1 MIDLVEAQCL
11 NYILNTKSMS
21 FIIYNNLDETYFPT
35 FLDEYRFIKSH
46 YEKYG
51 NVPDKETIIQQFPDF
66 EFIQVNES
74 DQYLAKEIKEA
85 YLYRS
90 LVPDINKIVDLMS
103 NNKTDE
109 ALNILV
115 KASGKV
121 NLKESIEPIDL
132 INQAELRYDEYIN
145 KCNDQSRAYVTT
157 GLKELDEII
166 GGWDRHDEFAV
177 ISAKSN
183 QGKCLEKGTE
193 VLMADGT
200 YKKVE
205 DIEIGDKVQSS
216 DGVNTVFEL
225 HSGKAKGYK
234 IIPKIGKSFVVS
246 ADHILTLMKK
256 YYKQKNNKRVL
267 KRELVDIKI
276 EDYLRL
282 SNFEKSRYSLY
293 RPEIKYNRK
302 NQLID
307 PYILGLWLGDGC
319 KERAELCTADDEL
332 AEHWINYG
340 KSLGLKVS
348 KYHYKE
354 SKAYSYDITSGTSSG
369 SIRRNT
375 FKEYLKKY
383 NLINNKHIP
392 SDYLLGDKQQ
402 RLALLAGIID
412 TDGYYDGQGRFQIAT
427 KLKTLADNY
436 YQLISSLG
444 FKVSIRTMN
453 IKVNDTRRPYYQIC
467 FSGDLASIPTLLKR
481 KQVFN
486 HKLKKDYNLT
496 GFRVEEIDQIE
507 YYGFACDGDH
517 RFILANGFLTHNSW
531 WLLYFALH
539 AAMKGLKVGI
549 YSGEMEPSKLG
560 YRIDTFLFNIS
571 NWGITHGDI
580 NVQAQYRDYI
590 QQIKDKVKNS
600 ILVVTPDM
608 LEGNATVTKLRAFIE
623 RSNLDV
629 LCIDQLSL
637 MEDERRGKVGHEA
650 FSNIAKDLKKLQ
662 VMKHIPILAV
672 AQLNRA
678 EAENGITIENIAGSY
693 DIMRYATTGLLLEQ
707 KDKDDQKIKRLVVTI
722 GKARDARVGSKLTYM
737 WDINMGK
744 LTYVPTENDATDGSH
759 FEEIKQEYGDS
770 IGENIF

>member
-183 QGKCLEKGTE
+183 QGK
-193 VLMADGT
+193 
-200 YKKVE
+200 
-205 DIEIGDKVQSS
+205 
-216 DGVNTVFEL
+216 
-225 HSGKAKGYK
+225 
-234 IIPKIGKSFVVS
+234 
-246 ADHILTLMKK
+246 
-256 YYKQKNNKRVL
+256 
-267 KRELVDIKI
+267 
-276 EDYLRL
+276 
-282 SNFEKSRYSLY
+282 
-293 RPEIKYNRK
+293 
-302 NQLID
+302 
-307 PYILGLWLGDGC
+307 
-319 KERAELCTADDEL
+319 
-332 AEHWINYG
+332 
-340 KSLGLKVS
+340 
-348 KYHYKE
+348 
-354 SKAYSYDITSGTSSG
+354 
-369 SIRRNT
+369 
-375 FKEYLKKY
+375 
-383 NLINNKHIP
+383 
-392 SDYLLGDKQQ
+392 
-402 RLALLAGIID
+402 
-412 TDGYYDGQGRFQIAT
+412 
-427 KLKTLADNY
+427 
-436 YQLISSLG
+436 
-444 FKVSIRTMN
+444 
-453 IKVNDTRRPYYQIC
+453 
-467 FSGDLASIPTLLKR
+467 
-481 KQVFN
+481 
-486 HKLKKDYNLT
+486 
-496 GFRVEEIDQIE
+496 
-507 YYGFACDGDH
+507 
-517 RFILANGFLTHNSW
+517 SW

-580 NVQAQYRDYI
+580 NVQAQYREYI

-707 KDKDDQKIKRLVVTI
+707 KDKDDQKIKRLVLTI